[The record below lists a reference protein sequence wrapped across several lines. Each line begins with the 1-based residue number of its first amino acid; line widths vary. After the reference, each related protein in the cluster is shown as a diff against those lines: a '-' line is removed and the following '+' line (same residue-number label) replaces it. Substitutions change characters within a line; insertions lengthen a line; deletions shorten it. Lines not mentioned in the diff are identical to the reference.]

1 MRRNILL
8 LALMTSVVLASLA
21 ARAAT
26 SIQLTSVNGDLP
38 QSDRTFTGEGAD
50 ALNNNCLACHSAGM
64 VLNQPALPKAA
75 WQAEVNKMI
84 QSYKAPIAAADVT
97 AIVNYLDR
105 TKGAGS

>member
-1 MRRNILL
+1 MLKNMLL
-8 LALMTSVVLASLA
+8 LALMTGVVPAPLV

-26 SIQLTSVNGDLP
+26 SVQLKSVNVDLP
-38 QSDRTFTGEGAD
+38 QSDRLFTGEGAD

-64 VLNQPALPKAA
+64 VLNQPALAKSA

-97 AIVNYLDR
+97 AIVNYLAR